1 MNQENSK
8 WSFTFGPALYCD
20 YCYLIAQKSAS
31 AKQDGAEVVDCY
43 MRGRFLNAYNQPWLD
58 SYKLEYEEMST
69 ALLSGILSDAL
80 ASDSNQAVLK
90 TTSVMLSLDPLNVDV
105 FKIELHTLKKMGKSR
120 QAELKFHLFADEYFK
135 AYGTRLE
142 WKDFS

>member
-1 MNQENSK
+1 
-8 WSFTFGPALYCD
+8 
-20 YCYLIAQKSAS
+20 
-31 AKQDGAEVVDCY
+31 
-43 MRGRFLNAYNQPWLD
+43 
-58 SYKLEYEEMST
+58 MST

-80 ASDSNQAVLK
+80 ASESNQTVLK
-90 TTSVMLSLDPLNVDV
+90 TTSAMLSLDPLNVDV

-142 WKDFS
+142 WKDFL

>member
-1 MNQENSK
+1 M
-8 WSFTFGPALYCD
+8 
-20 YCYLIAQKSAS
+20 AQKSAT
-31 AKQDGAEVVDCY
+31 AKPDGAEVVSCY

-80 ASDSNQAVLK
+80 ASESNQAVLK
-90 TTSVMLSLDPLNVDV
+90 TTSAMLSLDPLNVDV
-105 FKIELHTLKKMGKSR
+105 FKIESR
-120 QAELKFHLFADEYFK
+120 QAELKFHLFADEYLK